1 LQGKE
6 EGKSCG
12 EEGYWLIRKCIKNLE
27 ITEREILEKE
37 SLHLNEKRRKEFNE
51 NSSWEFN

>member
-1 LQGKE
+1 LQRKE

-27 ITEREILEKE
+27 ITESEILEKE
-37 SLHLNEKRRKEFNE
+37 KFALE
-51 NSSWEFN
+51 